1 MNMTAAM
8 EARTN
13 KPLTACTD
21 QEIYLALLD
30 IVREQSAA
38 RVRPVTGR
46 KLYYISAE
54 FLIGKLLSNNL
65 INLGLYNDTRAAL
78 AAAGKNL
85 SDIEEVEPEPSLGNG
100 GLGRLAAC
108 FLDSLATLNLPGDG
122 VGLRYHFGLFHQ
134 SFKDGVQNE
143 LPDPWLTAHSWAEKT
158 DTVYPVELAGK
169 TYNAR
174 LYKLAVTGYEGRTN
188 TLNLFDLDTIDESIV
203 HDGITFDKT
212 DIDKNLTLF
221 LYPDDSDEAGRRL
234 RVYQQYLM
242 VSAGAQLI
250 LAECAARGCDY
261 HDLADYAA
269 IQINDTHPSM
279 VIPELIRL
287 LGEKGIDFDEAVEIV
302 TKTCAYTNHTIL
314 AEALEKW
321 PRAYLDAVVPQL
333 MPIIEKLDTL
343 ARTRTTD
350 ESLAIIDG
358 DDRVHMAH
366 MDIHFTHS
374 TNGVAYLHTEILKNS
389 ELHGFYQLYP
399 EKFNNKTNGITF
411 RRWLLECDPALTA
424 EIDTIDAAALQPGE
438 EKTLQERKN
447 VITHAQSILA
457 GITAAHLALAGDED
471 GEQAGA
477 ADLLGGAVDGLQNSA
492 RLDESLTAM
501 SERLNDL
508 YYSARELA
516 TDLADR
522 LDAYGFDAGELDQ
535 IETRLDAIYRIKQ
548 KFGMEVDELLARREA
563 AAAELETFQSSGQ
576 KIAELKAQ
584 MQTLYAAAK
593 EAAEKLTQ
601 SRLKGFAAMNKEMKA
616 ALEFLNMPGI
626 RFALKH
632 TRGPLSSHGQDTV
645 EFLIS
650 TNPGEEPKPLAKIAS
665 GGELSRI
672 MLAFKSALA
681 DRDALPTVIY
691 DEIDTGVSGL
701 AAGRIGQ
708 LLHQTARGHQV
719 LCITHTPQVAAFADN
734 QLLIQKNVRKDRTF
748 TEIHTLDMDGRVEVL
763 ARMISGDKV
772 SELSLASAR
781 ELIEKSK

>member
-1 MNMTAAM
+1 MLANLKIENVAVIEKAEVNFTPGFNVLTGETGAGKSILIDSINAILGNRTSRELVRSGAQKACIWATFECIPDSVKKQLEKCGYEANDDLLLYREINAEGKGSCRVNGMPATAAVVRDIS
-8 EARTN
+8 AGLLSIHGQHDSQSLTN
-13 KPLTACTD
+13 PALH
-21 QEIYLALLD
+21 LGLLD
-30 IVREQSAA
+30 QYAQNRALFAEYYRRYREL
-38 RVRPVTGR
+38 VTVKR
-46 KLYYISAE
+46 
-54 FLIGKLLSNNL
+54 
-65 INLGLYNDTRAAL
+65 
-78 AAAGKNL
+78 
-85 SDIEEVEPEPSLGNG
+85 
-100 GLGRLAAC
+100 
-108 FLDSLATLNLPGDG
+108 
-122 VGLRYHFGLFHQ
+122 Q
-134 SFKDGVQNE
+134 
-143 LPDPWLTAHSWAEKT
+143 
-158 DTVYPVELAGK
+158 
-169 TYNAR
+169 
-174 LYKLAVTGYEGRTN
+174 
-188 TLNLFDLDTIDESIV
+188 
-203 HDGITFDKT
+203 
-212 DIDKNLTLF
+212 
-221 LYPDDSDEAGRRL
+221 
-234 RVYQQYLM
+234 
-242 VSAGAQLI
+242 
-250 LAECAARGCDY
+250 
-261 HDLADYAA
+261 
-269 IQINDTHPSM
+269 
-279 VIPELIRL
+279 
-287 LGEKGIDFDEAVEIV
+287 
-302 TKTCAYTNHTIL
+302 
-314 AEALEKW
+314 
-321 PRAYLDAVVPQL
+321 LDALNASESDKQRR
-333 MPIIEKLDTL
+333 IE
-343 ARTRTTD
+343 
-350 ESLAIIDG
+350 
-358 DDRVHMAH
+358 
-366 MDIHFTHS
+366 
-374 TNGVAYLHTEILKNS
+374 
-389 ELHGFYQLYP
+389 
-399 EKFNNKTNGITF
+399 
-411 RRWLLECDPALTA
+411 ALTA

-447 VITHAQSILA
+447 VITHAQSILE

-471 GEQAGA
+471 GEQSGA

-492 RLDESLTAM
+492 RLDETLAPM

-522 LDAYGFDAGELDQ
+522 LDAYGFDTGELDQ
-535 IETRLDAIYRIKQ
+535 IESRLDTIYRIKQ

-632 TRGPLSSHGQDTV
+632 ARGPLSSHGQDSV

-708 LLHQTARGHQV
+708 LLHQTAKGHQV

-734 QLLIQKNVRKDRTF
+734 QLLIQKNVRNDRTF

>member
-1 MNMTAAM
+1 MLANLKIENVAVIEKAEVNFTPGFNVLTGETGAGKSILIDSINAILGNRTSRELVRSGAQKACIWATFERIPDSVKKQLEKCGYEANDDLLLYREINAEGKGSCRVNGMPATAAVVRDIS
-8 EARTN
+8 AGLLSIHGQHDSQSLTN
-13 KPLTACTD
+13 PALH
-21 QEIYLALLD
+21 LGLLD
-30 IVREQSAA
+30 QYAQNRVLFAEYYRRYREL
-38 RVRPVTGR
+38 VTVKR
-46 KLYYISAE
+46 
-54 FLIGKLLSNNL
+54 
-65 INLGLYNDTRAAL
+65 
-78 AAAGKNL
+78 
-85 SDIEEVEPEPSLGNG
+85 
-100 GLGRLAAC
+100 
-108 FLDSLATLNLPGDG
+108 
-122 VGLRYHFGLFHQ
+122 Q
-134 SFKDGVQNE
+134 
-143 LPDPWLTAHSWAEKT
+143 
-158 DTVYPVELAGK
+158 
-169 TYNAR
+169 
-174 LYKLAVTGYEGRTN
+174 
-188 TLNLFDLDTIDESIV
+188 
-203 HDGITFDKT
+203 
-212 DIDKNLTLF
+212 
-221 LYPDDSDEAGRRL
+221 
-234 RVYQQYLM
+234 
-242 VSAGAQLI
+242 
-250 LAECAARGCDY
+250 
-261 HDLADYAA
+261 
-269 IQINDTHPSM
+269 
-279 VIPELIRL
+279 
-287 LGEKGIDFDEAVEIV
+287 
-302 TKTCAYTNHTIL
+302 
-314 AEALEKW
+314 
-321 PRAYLDAVVPQL
+321 LDALNASESDKQRR
-333 MPIIEKLDTL
+333 IE
-343 ARTRTTD
+343 
-350 ESLAIIDG
+350 
-358 DDRVHMAH
+358 
-366 MDIHFTHS
+366 
-374 TNGVAYLHTEILKNS
+374 
-389 ELHGFYQLYP
+389 
-399 EKFNNKTNGITF
+399 
-411 RRWLLECDPALTA
+411 ALTA

-447 VITHAQSILA
+447 VITHAQSILE

-471 GEQAGA
+471 GEQSGA

-492 RLDESLTAM
+492 RLDETLAPM

-522 LDAYGFDAGELDQ
+522 LDAYGFDTGELDQ
-535 IETRLDAIYRIKQ
+535 IESRLDTIYRIKQ

-632 TRGPLSSHGQDTV
+632 ARGPLSSHGQDTV

-708 LLHQTARGHQV
+708 LLHQTAKGHQV

-734 QLLIQKNVRKDRTF
+734 QLLIQKNVRNDRTF

-772 SELSLASAR
+772 SDLSLASAR

>member
-1 MNMTAAM
+1 MLASLKIENVAVIEKAEVNFTPGFNVLTGETGAGKSILIDSINAILGNRTSRELVRSGAQKACIWATFESIPASVKKQLEKCGYEVTDDLLLYREINAEGKGSCRVNGMPATAAVV
-8 EARTN
+8 RDISSGLLSIHGQHDSQSLTN
-13 KPLTACTD
+13 PALH
-21 QEIYLALLD
+21 LGLLD
-30 IVREQSAA
+30 QYAQNRDLFAEYYRRYREL
-38 RVRPVTGR
+38 VTVKR
-46 KLYYISAE
+46 
-54 FLIGKLLSNNL
+54 
-65 INLGLYNDTRAAL
+65 
-78 AAAGKNL
+78 
-85 SDIEEVEPEPSLGNG
+85 
-100 GLGRLAAC
+100 
-108 FLDSLATLNLPGDG
+108 
-122 VGLRYHFGLFHQ
+122 Q
-134 SFKDGVQNE
+134 
-143 LPDPWLTAHSWAEKT
+143 
-158 DTVYPVELAGK
+158 
-169 TYNAR
+169 
-174 LYKLAVTGYEGRTN
+174 
-188 TLNLFDLDTIDESIV
+188 
-203 HDGITFDKT
+203 
-212 DIDKNLTLF
+212 
-221 LYPDDSDEAGRRL
+221 
-234 RVYQQYLM
+234 
-242 VSAGAQLI
+242 
-250 LAECAARGCDY
+250 
-261 HDLADYAA
+261 
-269 IQINDTHPSM
+269 
-279 VIPELIRL
+279 
-287 LGEKGIDFDEAVEIV
+287 
-302 TKTCAYTNHTIL
+302 
-314 AEALEKW
+314 
-321 PRAYLDAVVPQL
+321 
-333 MPIIEKLDTL
+333 LDTL
-343 ARTRTTD
+343 NAS
-350 ESLAIIDG
+350 ESD
-358 DDRVHMAH
+358 
-366 MDIHFTHS
+366 
-374 TNGVAYLHTEILKNS
+374 K
-389 ELHGFYQLYP
+389 Q
-399 EKFNNKTNGITF
+399 
-411 RRWLLECDPALTA
+411 RRIEALTA

-535 IETRLDAIYRIKQ
+535 IETRLDTIYRIKQ

-563 AAAELETFQSSGQ
+563 SAAELETFQSSGQ
-576 KIAELKAQ
+576 KIAELKAR

>member
-1 MNMTAAM
+1 M
-8 EARTN
+8 RQVH
-13 KPLTACTD
+13 LG
-21 QEIYLALLD
+21 LLD
-30 IVREQSAA
+30 QYAQNRDLFAEYYRRYREL
-38 RVRPVTGR
+38 VTVKR
-46 KLYYISAE
+46 
-54 FLIGKLLSNNL
+54 
-65 INLGLYNDTRAAL
+65 
-78 AAAGKNL
+78 
-85 SDIEEVEPEPSLGNG
+85 
-100 GLGRLAAC
+100 
-108 FLDSLATLNLPGDG
+108 
-122 VGLRYHFGLFHQ
+122 Q
-134 SFKDGVQNE
+134 
-143 LPDPWLTAHSWAEKT
+143 
-158 DTVYPVELAGK
+158 
-169 TYNAR
+169 
-174 LYKLAVTGYEGRTN
+174 
-188 TLNLFDLDTIDESIV
+188 
-203 HDGITFDKT
+203 
-212 DIDKNLTLF
+212 
-221 LYPDDSDEAGRRL
+221 
-234 RVYQQYLM
+234 
-242 VSAGAQLI
+242 
-250 LAECAARGCDY
+250 
-261 HDLADYAA
+261 
-269 IQINDTHPSM
+269 
-279 VIPELIRL
+279 
-287 LGEKGIDFDEAVEIV
+287 
-302 TKTCAYTNHTIL
+302 
-314 AEALEKW
+314 
-321 PRAYLDAVVPQL
+321 LDALNASESDKQRR
-333 MPIIEKLDTL
+333 IE
-343 ARTRTTD
+343 
-350 ESLAIIDG
+350 
-358 DDRVHMAH
+358 
-366 MDIHFTHS
+366 
-374 TNGVAYLHTEILKNS
+374 
-389 ELHGFYQLYP
+389 
-399 EKFNNKTNGITF
+399 
-411 RRWLLECDPALTA
+411 ALTA

-492 RLDESLTAM
+492 RLDESLTSM

-522 LDAYGFDAGELDQ
+522 LDVYGFDAGELDQ
-535 IETRLDAIYRIKQ
+535 IETRLDTIYRIKQ